1 MKKLLSF
8 MLAAAMLVLAV
19 PFSVS
24 VAAAEPDDLPY
35 ITCTDVGF
43 IDFNGSDDA
52 SGSSASS
59 AKKTFGAIR
68 ASGVVGLLSKGGT
81 MVTSGK
87 AYLSKSYTLP
97 KLSSPLLITSSYAG
111 QNYMNAEPAANPA
124 CAFKM
129 ATGATFTIQSDVII
143 DDIIV
148 FQEHNEATSFVV
160 TNGATLVIGDGVVSM
175 SKTGVKV
182 QIIVES
188 GSRAIIGGGDFDVVN
203 NGGEVIEDY
212 TYEYLKVSQSAP
224 APEETPDYSDVAP
237 GVAYIAYNEGASS
250 NDGLSAATPKKALGN
265 VDDSGS
271 TMNIVRGGGTLVVSG
286 RLYVGADYTIPKLG
300 SQLVITGVHGGDNY
314 INAEPE
320 NNPAGGTIK
329 MLSGKTLTIAGDV
342 RLENI
347 ILFQENSQNTVKVA
361 NGGTLTIGE
370 NVIFMTKQLYNMK
383 LEVELGGTVIFE
395 SAEHGFDTI
404 SGDGIVVMPE
414 TENGGF
420 TKARAYDA
428 RFTDVTSEKWFY
440 EYVKTAY
447 EYGLANGT
455 SETKFSPDNKFTV
468 AQALTAAA
476 NIHTAYYG
484 KSVAAAKNGESWY
497 TPYVNYCLENG
508 IIVVGQFT
516 NYDKNITRGEM
527 AQVFANILPAGEYEA
542 TRSGECPDVTSG
554 LACYSAVTKLYN
566 AGIVGGDAGTG
577 NYRPNDEISRSEA
590 CVIFTRIAA
599 KEYRAK

>member
-1 MKKLLSF
+1 MKKLLSL
-8 MLAAAMLVLAV
+8 MLAAVMLVLAV

-24 VAAAEPDDLPY
+24 AADTAPQNLPY
-35 ITCTDVGF
+35 ITSEDVGY
-43 IDFNGSDDA
+43 IDYNGSDEA
-52 SGSSASS
+52 SGSSPSS
-59 AKKTFGAIR
+59 AKKTFGTAR

-81 MVTSGK
+81 MVASGK

-97 KLSSPLLITSSYAG
+97 ALKSPLLITSNYAG
-111 QNYMNAEPAANPA
+111 VDYMNAEPASNPA

-129 ATGATFTIQSDVII
+129 ASGAQFTIQSDVII
-143 DDIIV
+143 DDIII
-148 FQEHNEATSFVV
+148 FQEHTDATAFVV
-160 TNGATLVIGDGVVSM
+160 SNGATLVIGDGVKCM

-188 GSRAIIGGGDFDVVN
+188 GSRAIIGGGDFEVIN

-212 TYEYLKVSQSAP
+212 TYEYLKVSQTP
-224 APEETPDYSDVAP
+224 VVNETVDYSGVAP
-237 GVAYIAYNEGASS
+237 GVAYIAYNEGAAS
-250 NDGLSAATPKKALGN
+250 NNGLSSATPKKALGN
-265 VDDSGS
+265 VDDTSS
-271 TMNIVRGGGTLVVSG
+271 TMNIVRGGGTLVVVG

-300 SQLVITGVHGGDNY
+300 SQLVITGVYGGDSFL
-314 INAEPE
+314 NAEPE
-320 NNPAGGTIK
+320 TNPAGGTIK

-347 ILFQENSQNTVKVA
+347 ILFQENSQNTIKVA

-370 NVIFMTKQLYNMK
+370 NVVFMTKQLYNMK
-383 LEVELGGTVIFE
+383 LEVEQGGTVVFE
-395 SAEHGFDTI
+395 TAEHGFDTI

-414 TENGGF
+414 TEKGGF
-420 TKARAYDA
+420 TKTRAYDG
-428 RFTDVTSEKWFY
+428 RFTDVTTEKWFY

-447 EYGLANGT
+447 EYELANGT
-455 SETKFSPDNKFTV
+455 SAAKFSPDNKFTV

-484 KSVAAAKNGESWY
+484 KSVPAAKSGESWY
-497 TPYVNYCLENG
+497 TPYVNYCLDNG
-508 IIVVGQFT
+508 IIVVGQFA

-527 AQVFANILPAGEYEA
+527 ATVFANILPADEYEA
-542 TRSGECPDVTSG
+542 TRSGSCPDVTSEM
-554 LACYSAVTKLYN
+554 ACYAAVAKLYN

-599 KEYRAK
+599 KEYRA

>member
-24 VAAAEPDDLPY
+24 VAAAEPDNLPY
-35 ITCTDVGF
+35 ITCEDVGF
-43 IDFNGSDDA
+43 IDFSGSDDA
-52 SGSSASS
+52 SGSSATS
-59 AKKTFGAIR
+59 AKKSFGTAR

-81 MVTSGK
+81 MVASGK

-111 QNYMNAEPAANPA
+111 QNYMNAEPASNPA

-129 ATGATFTIQSDVII
+129 ATGAAFTIQSDVIL

-148 FQEHNEATSFVV
+148 FQEHAEATSFVV
-160 TNGATLVIGDGVVSM
+160 TNGATLVIGDGVVCM

-188 GSRAIIGGGDFDVVN
+188 GSRVIIGGGDFDVVN
-203 NGGEVIEDY
+203 NGGEVVENY

-237 GVAYIAYNEGASS
+237 AVAYIAYNEGVSN
-250 NDGLSAATPKKALGN
+250 NDGLSSATPKKALGN
-265 VDDSGS
+265 IDDTGS
-271 TMNIVRGGGTLVVSG
+271 TMHIVRGGGTLVVSG

-300 SQLVITGVHGGDNY
+300 SELVITGVYGGDNY

-320 NNPAGGTIK
+320 NNPAGGAIK

-347 ILFQENSQNTVKVA
+347 ILFQENSQNTIKVA

-370 NVIFMTKQLYNMK
+370 NVIFMTKQLYTMK

-414 TENGGF
+414 TEKGGF
-420 TKARAYDA
+420 TKTRAYDG
-428 RFTDVTSEKWFY
+428 RFTDVTTEKWFY

-447 EYGLANGT
+447 EYELANGT
-455 SETKFSPDNKFTV
+455 SATKFSPDNKFTV

-484 KSVAAAKNGESWY
+484 KSVAAAKSGESWY

-527 AQVFANILPAGEYEA
+527 AQVFANILPADEYEA
-542 TRSGECPDVTSG
+542 TRSGECPDVTSS
-554 LACYSAVTKLYN
+554 LACYAAVTKLYN